1 MRLTQIE
8 EFLAIAEAGSIRAAA
23 RARGLSQPAVTK
35 NIRALE
41 QELGTALIRRSA
53 HGVELTSSGRLF
65 LTRARIISQELQRSR
80 HELAHSGMSRN
91 VTIGSAPG
99 VAAALLPQALTRLR
113 RSSPDIEVRVVEAM
127 PHASLARLRDGS
139 VDFAMGPLLQRPAP
153 ADLVATPLIK
163 VEIAIVV
170 RRGHPLAKA
179 RTLGALVDQDWMTA
193 GLGRDSII
201 VDEMFRS
208 AGLLPP
214 RWAVRCESVPG
225 LIAIVARTNF
235 IATIAKP
242 LLEIGLAGDLLEI
255 VKVRETLAVSSVCLF
270 TKRDS
275 PLTPAAALLA
285 KFIKDA
291 ARHANAASSAG
302 R

>member
-8 EFLAIAEAGSIRAAA
+8 QFIAVAEAGSIRAAA

-35 NIRALE
+35 NIRSLE
-41 QELGTALIRRSA
+41 RELGAALIRRSA
-53 HGVELTSSGRLF
+53 HGIELTNAGRLF
-65 LTRARIISQELQRSR
+65 LTRARIVSQELDRSR

-99 VAAALLPQALTRLR
+99 VAAALLPTALTRLR
-113 RSSPDIEVRVVEAM
+113 RESPDIEVRIVEAM
-127 PHASLARLRDGS
+127 PHASLASLRDGS
-139 VDFAMGPLLQRPAP
+139 IDFAMGPLLQKSAP
-153 ADLVATPLIK
+153 ADLVATPLLR
-163 VEIAIVV
+163 VEIAIVA
-170 RRGHPLAKA
+170 RRGHPLAKVRSLA
-179 RTLGALVDQDWMTA
+179 GLVDQDWMTA
-193 GLGRDSII
+193 GLGRDSI
-201 VDEMFRS
+201 VVEEMFRS

-225 LIAIVARTNF
+225 LISIVARTNF
-235 IATIAKP
+235 IATIPKP
-242 LLEIGLAGDLLEI
+242 LLDLGLAGNLLEI
-255 VKVRETLAVSSVCLF
+255 VKVREKLAVSDVCLF

-275 PLTPAAALLA
+275 PLMPAAALLA

-291 ARHANAASSAG
+291 ARHVHAPQVG